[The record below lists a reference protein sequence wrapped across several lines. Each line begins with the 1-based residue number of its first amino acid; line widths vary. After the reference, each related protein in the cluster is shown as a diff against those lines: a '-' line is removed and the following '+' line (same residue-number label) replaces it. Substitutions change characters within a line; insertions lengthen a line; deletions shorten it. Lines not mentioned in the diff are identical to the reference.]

1 MVGGMNKG
9 KEGGERGREGA
20 EVGGQRKAF
29 LLRVEFTSPVHRLVV
44 LEEAQIVSPFV
55 SQVAARLLLFER
67 RGWRALGKAA
77 HGCSGGVRSHPSR
90 LSRRGQPSGAQLPL
104 LPQLSSE
111 ARRRAEL
118 SSQTCETQKRNLK
131 TPQTLR

>member
-9 KEGGERGREGA
+9 KEGGGG

-55 SQVAARLLLFER
+55 SQVAARLLRFER
-67 RGWRALGKAA
+67 WAGWGGQAPSITACHAACAAPAALA
-77 HGCSGGVRSHPSR
+77 VV
-90 LSRRGQPSGAQLPL
+90 Q
-104 LPQLSSE
+104 
-111 ARRRAEL
+111 
-118 SSQTCETQKRNLK
+118 
-131 TPQTLR
+131 